1 MTEGAK
7 YSGEKVK
14 DAGEA
19 AAPPAKRAWGSARDS
34 VAGVG
39 HRVTTFFTSLVSK

>member
-1 MTEGAK
+1 METAKGVGNTVSEGAK

-19 AAPPAKRAWGSARDS
+19 AAPPANSAWGS
-34 VAGVG
+34 
-39 HRVTTFFTSLVSK
+39 VTTFFTTLFSK